1 MSGSKKTKVDASSG
15 GTTERF
21 DVIIVGAGFAGLF
34 AIHRMRQLGLRVRCI
49 EAGDGVGGTWFWN
62 RYPGARCDVESLDY
76 SYSFS
81 NELQQEWKWSSRFAD
96 QPEILAYL
104 NHVADRFDLRRDI
117 RFETRVMAMTFDEQR
132 ALWTVSTNN
141 GNRIEARYC
150 LMASGN
156 LSVPRVPDFRGLER
170 FKGQWY
176 HSAQWPKDG
185 VDFSGK
191 RVALIGTGSSGVQM
205 LPKLAA
211 QASHVTVFQRTAN
224 YSVPARNAPIPE
236 DDERAHKARYPELR
250 KAGLKQSSGMSRIP
264 IPTMAAQEMP
274 ADERT
279 RLYEE
284 LWAKGGSARIMTAF
298 NNLLRNEE
306 ANETLASFVRDKIRT
321 IVKNPETAELLTP
334 RDHPIG
340 AKRLC
345 VDTDYFE
352 SFNRDNVKLIN
363 ARRAPIQEITEKGVR
378 TTEAE
383 YEVDAI
389 VFATGFDAMT
399 GALNEIAITGRDGR
413 KLKDKWVNG
422 PTTYLGIMV
431 EGFPNM
437 FIIAG
442 AGSPSVKSNMVTAIE
457 LHVEWIANCLTY
469 IRDRGATTIEAQA
482 DAEVKWV
489 EHVNDVANGTLFP
502 KADSWYMG
510 ANIPGKPRVFM
521 PYIGGIPAYIKAC
534 EEIVADNYRGFEFRK
549 LNAAAS

>member
-1 MSGSKKTKVDASSG
+1 MPRDIQARTDAAGDAGRVDA
-15 GTTERF
+15 
-21 DVIIVGAGFAGLF
+21 VIVGAGFAGLF
-34 AIHRMRQLGLRVRCI
+34 AIHRMRQLGLTLRCI

-96 QPEILAYL
+96 QSEILAYL

-117 RFETRVMAMTFDEQR
+117 QFETRVTAMRFDEKR
-132 ALWTVSTNN
+132 DVWIVSTDK
-141 GNRIEARYC
+141 GDEIEARFC

-156 LSVPRVPDFRGLER
+156 LSVPRVPDFAGIER
-170 FKGQWY
+170 FKGKWY
-176 HSAQWPKDG
+176 HSAQWPKEG
-185 VDFSGK
+185 VDFTGK

-211 QASHVTVFQRTAN
+211 LASHVTVFQRTAN
-224 YSVPARNAPIPE
+224 FSVPARNAPIPD
-236 DDERAHKARYPELR
+236 DDERNHKARYPELR

-264 IPTMAAQEMP
+264 IPTMAAQDMP
-274 ADERT
+274 AEERT
-279 RLYEE
+279 KFYEE

-306 ANETLASFVRDKIRT
+306 ANETLASFVRNKIRS
-321 IVKNPETAELLTP
+321 IVKDPETAELLTP
-334 RDHPIG
+334 RGHPIG

-345 VDTDYFE
+345 VDMDYFE
-352 SFNRDNVKLIN
+352 SFNRDNVKLVD
-363 ARRAPIQEITEKGVR
+363 ARRAPIQEITETGIR

-383 YEVDAI
+383 YEFDAI

-399 GALNEIAITGRDGR
+399 GALNEITITGRDGR
-413 KLKDKWVNG
+413 RLKDKWVNG
-422 PTTYLGIMV
+422 PTTYLGLMV
-431 EGFPNM
+431 AGFPNM
-437 FIIAG
+437 FIVAG

-457 LHVEWIANCLTY
+457 LHIEWIANCLTY
-469 IRDRGATTIEAQA
+469 AASHGALTIEAQQ
-482 DAEVKWV
+482 DAEDEWV
-489 EHVNDVANGTLFP
+489 QHVNEVANGTLFP

-534 EEIVADNYRGFEFRK
+534 EQVVADNYRGFDFRK
-549 LNAAAS
+549 LSASGS

>member
-1 MSGSKKTKVDASSG
+1 MSGSVQANGASAGNAAKERVD
-15 GTTERF
+15 
-21 DVIIVGAGFAGLF
+21 VLIVGAGFAGLF
-34 AIHRMRQLGLRVRCI
+34 AIHRMRQLGLHVRCI

-104 NHVADRFDLRRDI
+104 NHVADRFDLRKDI
-117 RFETRVMAMTFDEQR
+117 RFETRVTAMTFDESR
-132 ALWTVSTNN
+132 GLWTVSTDK
-141 GNRIEARYC
+141 GDAIEARYC

-156 LSVPRVPDFRGLER
+156 LSVPRVPDFAGIER
-170 FKGQWY
+170 FKGRWY

-185 VDFSGK
+185 VDFTGQ

-211 QASHVTVFQRTAN
+211 QAREVTVFQRTAN

-264 IPTMAAQEMP
+264 IPTMAAQDLP

-279 RLYEE
+279 RIYEE

-306 ANETLASFVRDKIRT
+306 ANETLASFVRDKIRS
-321 IVKNPETAELLTP
+321 IVKNPETADLLTP

-352 SFNRDNVKLIN
+352 SFNRDNVKLVD
-363 ARRAPIQEITEKGVR
+363 ARRAPIRGITETGVR
-378 TTEAE
+378 TTEAD

-399 GALNEIAITGRDGR
+399 GALNEIAITGRQGR
-413 KLKDKWVNG
+413 RLKDKWVNG
-422 PTTYLGIMV
+422 PTTYLGLMV

-437 FIIAG
+437 FIVAG
-442 AGSPSVKSNMVTAIE
+442 AGSPSVKSNMVVAIE
-457 LHVEWIANCLTY
+457 LHVEWIAHCLTY
-469 IRDRGATTIEAQA
+469 MRGRGATTIEAQA
-482 DAEVKWV
+482 DAEANWV
-489 EHVNDVANGTLFP
+489 RHVNDVANGTLFP

-534 EEIVADNYRGFEFRK
+534 DEIVADNYRGFEFHT